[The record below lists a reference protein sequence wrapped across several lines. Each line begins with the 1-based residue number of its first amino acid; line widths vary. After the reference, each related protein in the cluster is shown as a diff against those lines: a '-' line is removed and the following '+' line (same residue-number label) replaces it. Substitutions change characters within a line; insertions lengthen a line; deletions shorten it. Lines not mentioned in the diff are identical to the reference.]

1 MREGCGE
8 GVGGVKLKREGEGG
22 RGSKYQKC
30 QKCPQILLGIT
41 TTIAY
46 LDIFEGSVKS
56 VVMVRMR
63 RWLIGD

>member
-8 GVGGVKLKREGEGG
+8 GVGGVKLKREGEGDM
-22 RGSKYQKC
+22 GSKYQKC

-41 TTIAY
+41 ATIAY
-46 LDIFEGSVKS
+46 LDIFEGNVKS

-63 RWLIGD
+63 RWLNED